1 MSKETKNELRLLH
14 LRLDAELRDP
24 IDLAKAASTIGALW
38 QIVQDELAMIPQNPF
53 QVLRY
58 IRGE

>member
-24 IDLAKAASTIGALW
+24 IDLAKAASTIGEMW
-38 QIVQDELAMIPQNPF
+38 QIVNEELTLIAENPF
-53 QVLRY
+53 EAV
-58 IRGE
+58 